1 LFLAINA
8 NFRLKRKDV
17 SSEEEDP
24 GLSKGW
30 AFFGEVGQYMKHL
43 KDNWQQTQP
52 VRRPASHYANSC

>member
-1 LFLAINA
+1 LFLAINT
-8 NFRLKRKDV
+8 NFRLKHKDV

-30 AFFGEVGQYMKHL
+30 VFFREVGQYMKHL

-52 VRRPASHYANSC
+52 VRRLASRYANSC

>member
-1 LFLAINA
+1 LFLAIDT

-17 SSEEEDP
+17 SSKEDL

-30 AFFGEVGQYMKHL
+30 VFFGEVGPYMKHL

-52 VRRPASHYANSC
+52 VCRPASRYANPC